1 MKLGVMQGRLSLP
14 VDGHIQE
21 FPIHW
26 MGEFMILQRSSLS
39 HLEWLVTERSF
50 INNPILVPQYSLN
63 HIPISSICA
72 DNLVN
77 EKIADREFLF
87 SNLIPICEG
96 ALKNGVPRITIP
108 LLEDSS
114 VEDDEKRS
122 AFSKLISELAFKY
135 RSSLK
140 FSFEAELEPKK
151 LVLEPESEYIS
162 YNNTLVANRG
172 GYSNLFSDG
181 VVNNDIIINSGWG
194 NSVYLDAYSTFQIS
208 HSNIEGGYEGVGNI
222 DINPLFSNAENDD
235 YSLQLD
241 SPCIDAGTADLDDD
255 GIDDIINYYGLAP
268 DMGVYEYESEYDLS
282 FGDVNFDNEINIL
295 DVVLMVSFILGE
307 PTDEYELS
315 ASDINQDGLLNIL
328 DIVALVNIILI
339 T

>member
-151 LVLEPESEYIS
+151 LLEILNKMPNFSVTYDTGNITSCNFDHKEYVNLLSKYIDNVHLKDRTYDAKTVEPGTGDTDFKLIFQLLNEVG
-162 YNNTLVANRG
+162 YNGPYTMQTARG
-172 GYSNLFSDG
+172 VEGKEYETIMRHKEIF
-181 VVNNDIIINSGWG
+181 
-194 NSVYLDAYSTFQIS
+194 
-208 HSNIEGGYEGVGNI
+208 EGG
-222 DINPLFSNAENDD
+222 F
-235 YSLQLD
+235 
-241 SPCIDAGTADLDDD
+241 
-255 GIDDIINYYGLAP
+255 
-268 DMGVYEYESEYDLS
+268 
-282 FGDVNFDNEINIL
+282 
-295 DVVLMVSFILGE
+295 
-307 PTDEYELS
+307 
-315 ASDINQDGLLNIL
+315 
-328 DIVALVNIILI
+328 
-339 T
+339 